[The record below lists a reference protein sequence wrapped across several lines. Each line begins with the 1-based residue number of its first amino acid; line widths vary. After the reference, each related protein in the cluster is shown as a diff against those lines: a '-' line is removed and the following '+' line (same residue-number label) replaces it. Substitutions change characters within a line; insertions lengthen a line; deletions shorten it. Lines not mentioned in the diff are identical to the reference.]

1 MEEKM
6 SRKRIYESDSD
17 RATASRKRRREIP
30 GPGMLK
36 LVQASMTLDD
46 TFVLDDLREAWGL
59 NQSQVLVRLLRE
71 AEQRYAKEIKAVREA
86 RYHPADS

>member
-1 MEEKM
+1 M
-6 SRKRIYESDSD
+6 SRKRIYKSDSD

-30 GPGMLK
+30 GPRMLK

-59 NQSQVLVRLLRE
+59 NQSQVLVGLLRE